1 MPTIFWAGNFPQSA
15 MESGVCPRDSL
26 LAFHL
31 LILATLL
38 ASGQADMDVIITK
51 WKMYKEQC
59 LKRFQALQPAQGLVC
74 QRSFDSFACWPD
86 TPAGALA
93 NVSCPFYLPWKEL
106 VQNGFVYRQCGN
118 DGHWMRTNGSTIW
131 RNSSE
136 CDKPTHWALAQKH
149 EQQQLDDLRLLYMV
163 GYSLS
168 LCALLL
174 ALLILLTFRRLHCT
188 RNCIHGNLFLSL
200 LLRAF
205 VTLVRDSLLNSHY
218 GREFSELQEWTHAGL
233 SGCRIAQTC
242 AQYCAMANYFWLLVE
257 GLYLLSLL
265 ISTAPSEASHF
276 RYYLALGWGTP
287 LLFVIPWV
295 ILRHVKDNKSCWTV
309 NEHMGI
315 WWIIRSPIIASILIN
330 FCLFV
335 AILNIL
341 VSKLRMKHMG
351 YTNYRFRL
359 AKATLTLVAL
369 LGVQEIAF
377 TFVVDEVAR
386 GSVRIIKFYFDVV
399 FHSFQGLLVSLLYF
413 FFNKEVQS
421 ELQKRWHRWRLI
433 RALNTT
439 ARRASHPTPLTE
451 SWNQSLE
458 PAHSTCLTGQ
468 SLSHD
473 SSSMTASRVPSNSQ
487 GGGATT
493 NNRNCEFILLPK
505 PRWMSCTRNSSSV
518 NSQPE
523 LTLQNCFSE
532 SKIDTERYICNHK
545 GTPDGNVQQSCE
557 VIVTHQSAR
566 SHPKIFRI
574 STL

>member
-59 LKRFQALQPAQGLVC
+59 LKRFQALQPAQ
-74 QRSFDSFACWPD
+74 
-86 TPAGALA
+86 
-93 NVSCPFYLPWKEL
+93 